1 MPANLPEPTG
11 GFAWVQAPEGPALVC
26 RSLEPVAPHL
36 FTTRPWLL
44 GSAPADSEAAW
55 QEVAAA
61 VGVDNGRLARVHQV
75 HGSRAVAAVPGDRPD
90 ADIIVSGDA
99 GLAVAI
105 QTADC
110 VPLLIADTRPGVGAA
125 GPPGCRGRA
134 ARAPA

>member
-1 MPANLPEPTG
+1 MRASPPEPTG
-11 GFAWVQAPEGPALVC
+11 GFAWVQAPAGPSLVC

-110 VPLLIADTRPGVGAA
+110 VPLLIADTRTGVVAA
-125 GPPGCRGRA
+125 AHAGWRGLA
-134 ARAPA
+134 V